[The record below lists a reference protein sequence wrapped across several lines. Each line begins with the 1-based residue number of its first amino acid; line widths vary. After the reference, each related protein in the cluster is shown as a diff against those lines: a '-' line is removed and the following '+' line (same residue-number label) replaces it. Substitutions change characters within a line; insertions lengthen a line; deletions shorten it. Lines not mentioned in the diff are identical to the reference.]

1 MKKPKLKFSSWQTSM
16 LSKQV
21 SLLRHQSGHWLRRDC
36 FFLVY
41 KKGHRSTFFQSLLSF
56 SPCSIAPH
64 SPIMPIIDT
73 SHLLEKAERY
83 SAWASYTK
91 GILLKNNCEG
101 AILESQSEIT
111 AETIKEGLIQAGF
124 DAKGLSVSILV
135 KELRD

>member
-1 MKKPKLKFSSWQTSM
+1 MS
-16 LSKQV
+16 
-21 SLLRHQSGHWLRRDC
+21 
-36 FFLVY
+36 
-41 KKGHRSTFFQSLLSF
+41 
-56 SPCSIAPH
+56 
-64 SPIMPIIDT
+64 IIDT

-101 AILESQSEIT
+101 AILENQSEIT
-111 AETIKEGLIQAGF
+111 AETIEEGLIQAGF